1 MLSREDNELLCRVGR
16 GTPMGNLMRQYWIPC
31 LPSSEFP
38 EPESP
43 VKRMTL
49 LGENFVMWRD
59 TEGRMGAMNEA
70 CPHRGASLYF
80 ARNEDCGLRCIYH
93 GWKFDIH
100 GNCIDMPS
108 EPPESSFKEKIKATA
123 YPCREVNHM
132 IWVYLGPRKE
142 PPPFPVFEINTLP
155 EDRVGPPTIM
165 MEEANWMQNMEGDLD
180 TVHLDFVHAKLS
192 KDAPYVGVGVPGFWN
207 DDKRPPRLD
216 VVPTEYGAFYSAMRT
231 LDDGRDWHRINQ
243 FIFPF
248 HTMISSGTHVGLR
261 SFVPI
266 DDEWAM
272 LIGQLGQAGSD
283 PVAEATRARW
293 ADATDPFKDWHG
305 YAPRTNDPR
314 SYFYTVANRHND
326 YLIDP
331 KIAKESLNIGMPFI
345 MNLQDRAVTELMM
358 GPDGEHIYDRPQEHL
373 GTSDAMIITVRKQLI
388 EAAKRF
394 DKTGELPPNVDD
406 GSFNRVRCATLLLNK
421 EVDWVQQSAAAR
433 ASDESRNVAFEHHL
447 VPDS

>member
-16 GTPMGNLMRQYWIPC
+16 GTPMGNLMREYWIPC

-38 EPESP
+38 EPDSP

-59 TEGRMGAMNEA
+59 TKGRMGAMSEA
-70 CPHRGASLYF
+70 CPHRGASMYF
-80 ARNEDCGLRCIYH
+80 ARNEDCGLRCVYH
-93 GWKFDIH
+93 GWKFDIE

-108 EPPESSFKEKIKATA
+108 EPPESNFKDKIKARA

-142 PPPFPVFEINTLP
+142 PPPLPAFEINTLP
-155 EDRVGPPTIM
+155 EGRVGPPIIM
-165 MEEANWMQNMEGDLD
+165 MEEANWMQNLEGDID
-180 TVHLDFVHAKLS
+180 TVHLDWVHAKLS
-192 KDAPYVGVGVPGFWN
+192 KDAPYAGAGIPGFWN
-207 DDKRPPRLD
+207 DDKRPPRLN
-216 VVPTEYGAFYSAMRT
+216 VVPTAYGAYYTAMRT
-231 LDDGRDWHRINQ
+231 LEDGRDWHRINQ

-248 HTMISSGTHVGLR
+248 HTMISSGTYAVLR

-272 LIGQLGQAGSD
+272 LIAQHGQPGTAPLSKTLR
-283 PVAEATRARW
+283 ERW
-293 ADATDPFKDWHG
+293 EMAADPFKDWYG

-314 SYFYTVANRHND
+314 SYFYTRANRHND
-326 YLIDP
+326 YMIDP

-345 MNLQDRAVTELMM
+345 MNLQDRAMTELMT
-358 GPDGEHIYDRPQEHL
+358 GANGEPIYDRPNEHL
-373 GTSDAMIITVRKQLI
+373 GTSDAMIIAVRKQLI

-394 DKTGELPPNVDD
+394 DRTGELPANIDD
-406 GSFNRVRCATLLLNK
+406 GTLNRVRCATLLLPK
-421 EVDWVQQSAAAR
+421 DVDWIKESETAR
-433 ASDESRNVAFEHHL
+433 TADETKELAFEHHL
-447 VPDS
+447 VPAD

>member
-1 MLSREDNELLCRVGR
+1 MISREDNELLCRVGP
-16 GTPMGNLMRQYWIPC
+16 GTPMGKLMREYWLPC
-31 LPSSEFP
+31 LPSTEFP
-38 EPESP
+38 GPDSS

-59 TEGRMGAMNEA
+59 TKGRMGAMAEA

-80 ARNEDCGLRCIYH
+80 ARNEDCGLRCVYH
-93 GWKFDIH
+93 GWKFDIE

-108 EPPESSFKEKIKATA
+108 EPAESAFKEKIKAKA

-142 PPPFPVFEINTLP
+142 PPALPAFEINTLP
-155 EDRVGPPTIM
+155 EDRVGPPIIM
-165 MEEANWMQNMEGDLD
+165 MEEANWMQNMEGDID
-180 TVHLDFVHAKLS
+180 TVHLDWVHSKLS
-192 KDAPYVGVGVPGFWN
+192 KDAPYAGAGVPGFWN
-207 DDKRPPRLD
+207 DDKEPPRLD
-216 VVPTEYGAFYSAMRT
+216 VVPTPYDAYYTAKRT
-231 LDDGRDWHRINQ
+231 LEDGRDWHRIDQ

-248 HTMISSGTHVGLR
+248 HTMISSGTHAVLR

-272 LIGQLGQAGSD
+272 LIAQHGQPGTAPLSKSMR
-283 PVAEATRARW
+283 ERW
-293 ADATDPFKDWHG
+293 ELAADPFTEWHG
-305 YAPRTNDPR
+305 YAPRTNNPR

-345 MNLQDRAVTELMM
+345 MNLQDRAMTELMS
-358 GPDGEHIYDRPQEHL
+358 GPNGEAIYDRPQEHL
-373 GTSDAMIITVRKQLI
+373 GTSDAMIIAVRKQLI

-394 DKTGELPPNVDD
+394 DRTGDLPGNIDD
-406 GSFNRVRCATLLLNK
+406 ESLNRVRCATVLLPK
-421 EVDWVQQSAAAR
+421 DVDWIKESETSRTA
-433 ASDESRNVAFEHHL
+433 DETKELTFEHHL
-447 VPDS
+447 VPDA